1 MADENQVE
9 QYDDSITFYDLGLCK
24 EMVDACT
31 RLGWKVPT
39 PIQAKTIPPALNKK
53 DVCGMAETGS
63 GKTGAF
69 ALPIYHH
76 LLENQKE
83 MYALVLEPTH
93 ELVLQVADVFRQLG
107 EEIGAK
113 VIAITGGVD
122 ERSQVKLLEKKPHII
137 VATTGRLNQI
147 MREKPNINFKTI
159 RALVFDEADRMLSDS
174 FLSEVK
180 TILARIGNNH
190 QSFLFSATLPDE
202 IENLIELSLNQP
214 ETFALSKNNETA
226 STLTESVVVAP
237 TNKKEAV
244 LFTLLKELNDKTCV
258 IFTGMRK
265 TAHIVTKMLQT
276 LRKSAVLYHGK
287 LQQKQRQKAV
297 EDFKN
302 GKFTILVATNVASRG
317 LDIPHVSTVINYD
330 LPETSEEYVHRVGRA
345 GRATRCG
352 NAITIITMNDL
363 PAFKI
368 LEGNLKH
375 KLDLKRVDDDDVAQ
389 VAEEVEQARKA
400 GVESFKE
407 YSKQQ
412 KQKFKNKK

>member
-1 MADENQVE
+1 MKQNQELV
-9 QYDDSITFYDLGLCK
+9 DDSTTFYDLGLCK
-24 EMVDACT
+24 EMVDACSSM
-31 RLGWKVPT
+31 GWKVPT
-39 PIQAKTIPPALNKK
+39 MIQSKTIPAALQKK

-76 LLENQKE
+76 LLEEPKRT
-83 MYALVLEPTH
+83 MYALILEPTH
-93 ELVLQVADVFRQLG
+93 ELVLQVADVFRKLG
-107 EEIGAK
+107 EAIGAT
-113 VIAITGGVD
+113 VVAITGGVD
-122 ERSQVKLLEKKPHII
+122 ERSQVKSLEKQPHII

-147 MREKPNINFKTI
+147 MREKPNINFSTV

-202 IENLIELSLNQP
+202 IENLIDLSLNHP
-214 ETFALSKNNETA
+214 EKFILSKNNETS
-226 STLTESVVVAP
+226 STLIESVVVSP

-244 LFTLLKELNDKTCV
+244 LFVLLNEINDKSCV
-258 IFTGMRK
+258 VFTGMRK
-265 TAHIVTKMLQT
+265 TAHIITKMLQT
-276 LRKSAVLYHGK
+276 LHISSVLYHGK

-302 GKFTILVATNVASRG
+302 GKYSVLVATNVASRG
-317 LDIPHVSTVINYD
+317 LDIPHVHTVINYD
-330 LPETSEEYVHRVGRA
+330 LPESSEEYVHRVGRA

-352 NAITIITMNDL
+352 FAITIITMNDL
-363 PAFKI
+363 PNFKI
-368 LEGNLKH
+368 LENNLKH
-375 KLDLKRVDDDDVAQ
+375 KLDLKQIDNSAVSS

-400 GVESFKE
+400 GVDSFKE

-412 KQKFKNKK
+412 KMKLKGKK